1 MSKSALLCVPEDVL
15 CSLTIPDCRVLMM
28 ARTCRGMRKLLTA
41 RTSPVHVT
49 VRKKVLTDSRLA
61 RQFTCGMLHMQAL
74 FHIRHFECI
83 GFYNNTRCVD
93 LKFCEFEDL
102 TFMHLHHFKMHHNQL
117 REVHMINLLYILT
130 FSRGLRTFQFTQQSM
145 TCRHIPALAGA
156 IRCFEKLEVLDLEN
170 NFLVFDS
177 VGVVLDA
184 VRSSTL
190 STLKLS
196 TNCCEDAQK
205 TMKLSRVIHS
215 NCNCLRILEL
225 SFIRLRNKSVES
237 LARAIGACPLLESL
251 DLSRNHLHCDSLV
264 QILTSTA
271 SCRRLQSF
279 NWSGNRLGCAG
290 TFLLTNHISNSEQWT
305 STMRVLKLRS
315 CDIYSGM
322 QQLTKALTVCM
333 RLAVLDVSGNA
344 VRAHEIGP
352 LFTDMR
358 LHSLD
363 ISSNYISDFGM
374 QALLRLAKQNTT
386 LKNFQVYGN
395 HITRHS
401 VSVLRKMKKTRQMTI
416 TVPLVVCPCD
426 ACQIA

>member
-1 MSKSALLCVPEDVL
+1 MSTSALLCVPEDVL
-15 CSLTIPDCRVLMM
+15 CSLAIPDCRVLMM
-28 ARTCRGMRKLLTA
+28 ARTCRAMRKVLTA
-41 RTSPVHVT
+41 RASPVHVT
-49 VRKKVLTDSRLA
+49 VCKKVLTDARLA
-61 RQFTCGMLHMQAL
+61 QQFTSGMLHMQAL
-74 FHIRHFECI
+74 FHIRHFECL
-83 GFYNNTRCVD
+83 GFSNNTRCVN

-117 REVHMINLLYILT
+117 REVHLMNLLYILT

-145 TCRHIPALAGA
+145 MCRHIPALAGA
-156 IRCFEKLEVLDLEN
+156 IRCFEHLEVLDLQN
-170 NFLVFDS
+170 NFLVLDS

-184 VRSSTL
+184 VQSSKL

-205 TMKLSRVIHS
+205 TTKLTRVIHS

-237 LARAIGACPLLESL
+237 LAGAIGACALLESL
-251 DLSRNHLHCDSLV
+251 DLSRNHLQCDSLMHV
-264 QILTSTA
+264 LASTA

-279 NWSGNRLGCAG
+279 DWSGNKLGCAG

-322 QQLTKALTVCM
+322 HQLTKALTACR
-333 RLAVLDVSGNA
+333 RLVALDVSDNA

-358 LHSLD
+358 LRSLD
-363 ISSNYISDFGM
+363 ISSNHISDFGM
-374 QALLRLAKQNTT
+374 QALLRLAKQNKT
-386 LKNFQVYGN
+386 LRSFQVHGN
-395 HITRHS
+395 HLTRHS
-401 VSVLRKMKKTRQMTI
+401 VCVLLKMKKTRQMTI

-426 ACQIA
+426 TCQIA